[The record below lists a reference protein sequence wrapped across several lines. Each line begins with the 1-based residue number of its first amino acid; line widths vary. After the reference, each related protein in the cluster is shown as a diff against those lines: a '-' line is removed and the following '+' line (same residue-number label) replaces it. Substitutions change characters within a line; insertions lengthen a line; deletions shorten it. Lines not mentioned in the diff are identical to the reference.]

1 MSCDERPV
9 EQTGSS
15 RPKCLGARSD
25 RCPFFEQER
34 SPMPELP
41 AVRSDLRRRS
51 ATGVAVA
58 VAVAGVL
65 VAPVDA
71 RAASGSGR
79 LPAAASAAPSS
90 AVGQGTGRPVRPAIT
105 RAVPPAVARAIARA
119 AAARFARSA
128 STGLAS
134 TGLRLVPGTT
144 VSTDLPTRIAV
155 GTSITVVRFTVASP
169 NDYRAPIGVVTLL
182 DNDHLL
188 TQVGVY
194 GTAPG
199 QTTYR
204 GALGMD
210 ERTLSTRG
218 TATWILGVFD
228 EADPTGEAGQIAFL
242 DTTVKLRSLLAQSV
256 TRTGDII
263 NLAGATKAYV
273 ADEHYAAYPSHR
285 LYLQRWTKTGW
296 ATIRDLQTDRLGH
309 VAAQIRIPFRTGL
322 RLWSPDSPTT
332 FGAVTA
338 PTVL

>member
-1 MSCDERPV
+1 
-9 EQTGSS
+9 
-15 RPKCLGARSD
+15 
-25 RCPFFEQER
+25 
-34 SPMPELP
+34 MPESP
-41 AVRSDLRRRS
+41 AVRSRTR
-51 ATGVAVA
+51 G
-58 VAVAGVL
+58 L
-65 VAPVDA
+65 VAAVV
-71 RAASGSGR
+71 
-79 LPAAASAAPSS
+79 AASALAGALAGPTEAHASP
-90 AVGQGTGRPVRPAIT
+90 GRQVTSTARPIPPAIA
-105 RAVPPAVARAIARA
+105 RAVARAVA
-119 AAARFARSA
+119 ARSA
-128 STGLAS
+128 RPAPFARAPFAPAPLPRAPFSSAGI
-134 TGLRLVPGTT
+134 RLVPGTT

>member
-1 MSCDERPV
+1 
-9 EQTGSS
+9 
-15 RPKCLGARSD
+15 
-25 RCPFFEQER
+25 
-34 SPMPELP
+34 MPESP
-41 AVRSDLRRRS
+41 AVRSRTR
-51 ATGVAVA
+51 G
-58 VAVAGVL
+58 L
-65 VAPVDA
+65 VAAVV
-71 RAASGSGR
+71 
-79 LPAAASAAPSS
+79 AASALAGALAGPTEAHASP
-90 AVGQGTGRPVRPAIT
+90 GRQVTSTARPIPPAIA
-105 RAVPPAVARAIARA
+105 RAVARAVA
-119 AAARFARSA
+119 ARSA
-128 STGLAS
+128 RPAPFARAPFAPAPLPRAPFSSAGI
-134 TGLRLVPGTT
+134 RLVPGTT

-242 DTTVKLRSLLAQSV
+242 DTTVKLRSLLAQSM

-309 VAAQIRIPFRTGL
+309 VGAQIRIPFRTGL

>member
-1 MSCDERPV
+1 
-9 EQTGSS
+9 
-15 RPKCLGARSD
+15 
-25 RCPFFEQER
+25 
-34 SPMPELP
+34 MPESP
-41 AVRSDLRRRS
+41 AVRSRTR
-51 ATGVAVA
+51 G
-58 VAVAGVL
+58 L
-65 VAPVDA
+65 VAAVV
-71 RAASGSGR
+71 
-79 LPAAASAAPSS
+79 AASALAGALAGPTEAHASP
-90 AVGQGTGRPVRPAIT
+90 GRQVTSTARPIPPAIA
-105 RAVPPAVARAIARA
+105 RAVARAVA
-119 AAARFARSA
+119 ARSA
-128 STGLAS
+128 RPAPFAPAPLPRAPFSSA
-134 TGLRLVPGTT
+134 GLRLVPGTT